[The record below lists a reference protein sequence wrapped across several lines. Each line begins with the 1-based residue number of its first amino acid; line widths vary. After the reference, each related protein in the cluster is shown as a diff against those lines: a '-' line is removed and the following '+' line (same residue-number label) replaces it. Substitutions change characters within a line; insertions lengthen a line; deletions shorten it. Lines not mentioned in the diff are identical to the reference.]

1 MKQADIIIGQTYKN
15 SNGFPVKVESIEP
28 ARIKGMHARF
38 IVRNLITGR
47 VARRTAAGLYPMPLK
62 LSGMM
67 TRDQWFDSCDE

>member
-1 MKQADIIIGQTYKN
+1 MKQSEIQIQGVYKN

-47 VARRTAAGLYPMPLK
+47 IARRTAAGLYPMPLK